1 MSAQP
6 SDTRIITELSDFMCA
21 HLTDAAI
28 DPGTHR
34 RVLEGPPAKPGT
46 RQRAQVDFLKSTC
59 IFTYTDTGSVASA
72 QSRTTR
78 DIIWPLY

>member
-46 RQRAQVDFLKSTC
+46 RQRAQVDFLNRAC
-59 IFTYTDTGSVASA
+59 IFTYTEAGTVAGA
-72 QSRTTR
+72 QSRSTGE
-78 DIIWPLY
+78 IVWPLR